1 MSQRVKFL
9 SQWTILQNL
18 SVLTLYPSNI
28 LHSELIAFN
37 LIFKLQKAQIWL
49 MTSKVELKYQYF
61 QDLFEAKG
69 VRHLDMFRLA
79 NT

>member
-28 LHSELIAFN
+28 LHSELIRFN

-61 QDLFEAKG
+61 QDLFEAKS